1 MEDTDM
7 KKILILCTIALVF
20 AGLCVSASAA
30 CPAGKYVQ
38 NTNQGAV
45 TGLSATTS
53 NVFGRMWDFGN
64 GATINSGADAVAKD
78 GGASCANVGTTA
90 DAYWNVSGCFSGYGV
105 FADLSAV
112 TALANGCPA
121 NTDRM
126 VVLLEDTTGKYAVI
140 SKIGNAGQTWDLD
153 QVATQTAV
161 SYPTIKSITRTAL
174 GSGTVTFD
182 VALQGLPANGNGGY
196 AAADGAATVITGYK
210 IYYQNAA
217 SAPSPVLPG
226 AWTLATNGTISGATT
241 ASATGV
247 QAPLPSSGQNMYLLL
262 SMTFD
267 YGEST
272 YLPSVFT
279 AFGPTASPLFAN
291 VTADPTTVAWTSGDE
306 SRVASYQAYM
316 SLTANG
322 TYRAIGQPVAALGSG
337 HSYTVNYR
345 VVAPTYYVKIKA
357 SKTDG
362 TFVWSSAVKVTRL
375 APEPKPLPGKV
386 GLRK

>member
-7 KKILILCTIALVF
+7 KKILMISATIVVL
-20 AGLCVSASAA
+20 AGLCVAASAA
-30 CPAGKYVQ
+30 CGGNKAVV
-38 NTNQGAV
+38 NTTQVAV
-45 TGLSATTS
+45 TGLSGTPG
-53 NVFGRMWDFGN
+53 NVYSRLWDFGS
-64 GATINSGADAVAKD
+64 GASINSGVAMAAKSA
-78 GGASCANVGTTA
+78 GASCGSIDNTA
-90 DAYWNVSGCFSGYGV
+90 DAWEMSGCAGAGYAII
-105 FADLSAV
+105 ADLIDAGQFV
-112 TALANGCPA
+112 NGCPA
-121 NTDRM
+121 NGDRM
-126 VVLLEDTTGKYAVI
+126 VILLEDNTGKYAVI
-140 SKIGNAGQTWDLD
+140 SKIGSNGTWDLD
-153 QVATQTAV
+153 QVATQAAV
-161 SYPTIKSITRTAL
+161 SYPTIKNITRTSAA
-174 GSGTVTFD
+174 GVSPVVFD
-182 VALQGLPANGNGGY
+182 VALQGLPANGYGGY
-196 AAADGAATVITGYK
+196 AAADGAATVITGYN

-217 SAPSPVLPG
+217 APPTPVLPG
-226 AWTLATNGTISGATT
+226 AWTLATNGTIAGATT

-279 AFGPTASPLFAN
+279 SFGPTASPLFAN

-316 SLTANG
+316 SLTQNG

-375 APEPKPLPGKV
+375 APAPKPLPGKA